1 MNLPSCEAEVTTF
14 YLDLQTSEEIDLRD
28 NRGKRHD
35 LSVILIGVCIALF
48 CKRDGNLLSIH
59 WHIQN
64 HYANL
69 CSILNIK
76 PFKVASRAQLPLVLS
91 KVNLDIF
98 ESLILKYNQLEFSEN
113 EKSWFSLD
121 GKELRGSIEAGD
133 RRGEAIVSIVNQAF
147 SNSTQK
153 NFQHKTNS

>member
-14 YLDLQTSEEIDLRD
+14 YLDLRTSEEIDLRD

-64 HYANL
+64 HYSEL
-69 CSILNIK
+69 CLSLNIK
-76 PFKVASRAQLPLVLS
+76 PFKVASRAQLPLVANSSFKCNWLLNFCFGLNTVM
-91 KVNLDIF
+91 VNKIRAF
-98 ESLILKYNQLEFSEN
+98 FS
-113 EKSWFSLD
+113 
-121 GKELRGSIEAGD
+121 
-133 RRGEAIVSIVNQAF
+133 VYY
-147 SNSTQK
+147 
-153 NFQHKTNS
+153 